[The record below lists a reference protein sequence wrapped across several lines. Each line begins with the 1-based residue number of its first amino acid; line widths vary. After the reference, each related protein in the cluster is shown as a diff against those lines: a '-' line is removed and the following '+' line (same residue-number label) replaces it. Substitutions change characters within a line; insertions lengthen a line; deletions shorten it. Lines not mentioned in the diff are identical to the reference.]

1 MLPALVKLCCGIS
14 YPHLRS
20 MAGLQ
25 RAAVAVIGQEIS
37 HLNTRRPPHVQTHLR
52 FSTEEQSLY
61 EQQGR
66 GAMETALSV
75 IQDRDGWK
83 TEVTERDGDVICSKV
98 LRGNRRVFKLEA
110 ELDAT
115 VEQLHHVLF
124 VRVEDMHRWN
134 PSIQAEDGPTCFILE
149 PIGPNRSKF
158 TWLLN
163 LDVKGWLPKSVV
175 NQALPRAQLDFTRH
189 LRRHLSTG
197 GALQGEPSR

>member
-1 MLPALVKLCCGIS
+1 
-14 YPHLRS
+14 
-20 MAGLQ
+20 
-25 RAAVAVIGQEIS
+25 
-37 HLNTRRPPHVQTHLR
+37 
-52 FSTEEQSLY
+52 
-61 EQQGR
+61 
-66 GAMETALSV
+66 METALSV

-134 PSIQAEDGPTCFILE
+134 PSIQQIRVVRRLGSDTVITHEVSAATAGNLIGQRDFLSVRHSWKHQDTVYLGGTSVHLEALPPQSGFIRAEDGPTCFILE

-163 LDVKGWLPKSVV
+163 LDVKVCVCQCVLVS
-175 NQALPRAQLDFTRH
+175 
-189 LRRHLSTG
+189 
-197 GALQGEPSR
+197 